1 MMNRKILG
9 IAVTILAIAMLAS
22 PVMAKGPARASEIGN
37 NPHLSFDVPGDGYVF
52 MTGAS
57 GNTFIWSDA
66 LYHDCDSSNGGGR
79 MNHALIVDWAMF
91 VDMGANEEQ
100 YLNKWVFLSTDPTSG
115 PGDGNS
121 ILWWFGQIV
130 MQGGGAEIVANHPDG
145 LYAMWQNA

>member
-1 MMNRKILG
+1 MNRRLLG

-57 GNTFIWSDA
+57 GNTFIWTDG
-66 LYHDCDSSNGGGR
+66 LYHDCDSAKGGGR
-79 MNHALIVDWAMF
+79 MNNALIVDWAMF
-91 VDMGANEEQ
+91 NDMGVHPEL
-100 YLNKWVFLSTDPTSG
+100 YLNKWVFLSTDPASG
-115 PGDGNS
+115 AYGYS
-121 ILWWFGQIV
+121 ILWWFGEIV
-130 MQGGGAEIVANHPDG
+130 MGTGNGAEIVANHPDG